1 VGIKMKKVVLCM
13 SIMIM
18 TSIVFLGGSKSFNIY
33 DVLVRENYEVVEQGI
48 KLQYSEKNMDMSYL
62 KNVLNLTDDFEMYNK
77 NFYYLKENNKYS
89 IEIKGIDRFI
99 EIEIKDFNNDMKIE
113 EIEKITKK
121 MLNNKKDLKVFTY
134 VKGKTNDIHS
144 LKETS
149 KFIKTELQ
157 SEGNESLKL
166 SNGETGIIELNNEEY
181 NYSLISYEKDNNYII
196 VGSPV
201 IFITY

>member
-1 VGIKMKKVVLCM
+1 MKKVVLCM